1 MIIISSEQFLQIKL
15 IYRLYINCLTIKFFK
30 MKNSE
35 KKAEL
40 IKRLLDKKFGKNAT
54 IKDNCDSCGEK
65 CSD

>member
-1 MIIISSEQFLQIKL
+1 
-15 IYRLYINCLTIKFFK
+15 

-54 IKDNCDSCGEK
+54 IKDDCDSCGEK